1 MTSGVSGGYAYVSY
15 KVCEPATSAVAL
27 LGPSWPLTESALLL
41 VGVIIRDLSSNV
53 GAFSKLLGCGSTSR
67 RGSRERLLIVARMRI
82 SLKQNVVPW
91 FLIEA

>member
-1 MTSGVSGGYAYVSY
+1 MASNVSGGYAYVSY

-53 GAFSKLLGCGSTSR
+53 GAFSKLLGCGSAMIV
-67 RGSRERLLIVARMRI
+67 RLDEGLANFC
-82 SLKQNVVPW
+82 Q
-91 FLIEA
+91 